1 MKYQDLKTLAK
12 ETSIS
17 IFTLRKFIKM
27 GLPHFRLG
35 RKILVNPD
43 EFQNWFERYHKVQLE
58 TANPGLDQIISNALT
73 DIGIPS

>member
-1 MKYQDLKTLAK
+1 MKYQDLKALSK

-17 IFTLRKFIKM
+17 VFTLRKFIKM

-58 TANPGLDQIISNALT
+58 PVNLGLDQIVSNALA
-73 DIGIPS
+73 DVGIPS